1 MSLNRKRVA
10 NIENVEGL
18 TYITNKYT
26 GKYFRYKDIIY
37 KMYGTLENTK
47 SNEARLNNAN
57 STSHV
62 NKGRTQYVVQLLF
75 QISQTGLKMY
85 HKDIR
90 DTLMIRSTSSP
101 DTLITQ
107 EELINLQ
114 QKYISVARKNFDNRL
129 LFQMQQIE
137 HIREL
142 IIER

>member
-1 MSLNRKRVA
+1 
-10 NIENVEGL
+10 
-18 TYITNKYT
+18 
-26 GKYFRYKDIIY
+26 
-37 KMYGTLENTK
+37 
-47 SNEARLNNAN
+47 
-57 STSHV
+57 
-62 NKGRTQYVVQLLF
+62 
-75 QISQTGLKMY
+75 MY

>member
-62 NKGRTQYVVQLLF
+62 NKGRTQYVAKLD
-75 QISQTGLKMY
+75 LKCTI
-85 HKDIR
+85 K
-90 DTLMIRSTSSP
+90 TLEIH
-101 DTLITQ
+101 L
-107 EELINLQ
+107 
-114 QKYISVARKNFDNRL
+114 
-129 LFQMQQIE
+129 
-137 HIREL
+137 
-142 IIER
+142 